1 MTGSTRESK
10 AKAYADKAVK
20 EVAAQYSSTIT
31 NMQGDIGEKD
41 EKIAQL
47 ELLLAQ
53 MKESSASDEALNIE
67 DDTSSLSKKR
77 KSLDV
82 SPPSG
87 DLSL

>member
-1 MTGSTRESK
+1 
-10 AKAYADKAVK
+10 VK

-53 MKESSASDEALNIE
+53 MKESSANDEALDIE
-67 DDTSSLSKKR
+67 DDTSS
-77 KSLDV
+77 
-82 SPPSG
+82 P
-87 DLSL
+87 